1 MQLSTLPIRYLLLGA
16 FLLTS
21 LLPTTLITGL
31 AFYEARTA
39 LKTEIQHDLET
50 RAHATADDIDRMM
63 FERLQNIASWHKL
76 EVMQDAR
83 IGDVDKRLSRFLS
96 ELKTSY
102 QRVYRGLHVIDSN
115 GHIIASSEAA
125 MIGSTLQLR
134 PRWLEVTI
142 AGGHV
147 HFTPP
152 LQGVMQMSSAIFD
165 TLEESTSEEQAIGTL
180 VAEFSWSEVED
191 ILSGAVSGRT
201 SAALLDEQGQ
211 TIAATTHWQNTVKAR
226 ISATADIQGFQ
237 GLTNSV
243 WRVTFSQHRDEALEP
258 IRRMGLI
265 FIGLLVITILL
276 ASFIAIPVARTIS
289 GPLLKLTDFAN
300 RFIRSPSNLRP
311 PAGGPAEIDAM
322 SQAFAQMIE
331 DLERSKEHLTRAA
344 KLAVVGEM
352 AAAMSHEVRTP
363 LGILRSSA
371 QVLLREPELSK
382 EGREVCGFIIS
393 ETERLNKLVSTLI
406 DTARPRQPEFAP
418 TDITDLTR
426 QAVGMLRAQ
435 ADKKTI
441 ELDCNAE
448 GVAMAE
454 CDREQIMQVLLNLLL
469 NSIQILPE
477 GGKIQVSVQQ
487 LEHAVE
493 VRVADNGPGIPADQ
507 RDQVFDPFYTKRR
520 GGLGL
525 GLAVVRQIVAAH
537 HGEINVGV
545 SAMQGAEFR
554 LRLPNLKEAS

>member
-50 RAHATADDIDRMM
+50 RANATADDIDRMM
-63 FERLQNIASWHKL
+63 FERLQNVASWSKL
-76 EVMQDAR
+76 EVMQDVR
-83 IGDVDKRLSRFLS
+83 ISDVDKRLSKFLS
-96 ELKTSY
+96 ELKSSY
-102 QRVYRGLHVIDSN
+102 QNVYHALYVIDQQ
-115 GHIIASSEAA
+115 GMIIASDDVRLLGRQGARQPVWLNIQLAQSNIQISRPENGILRISTEIMDVVDEIPMA
-125 MIGSTLQLR
+125 M
-134 PRWLEVTI
+134 
-142 AGGHV
+142 
-147 HFTPP
+147 
-152 LQGVMQMSSAIFD
+152 
-165 TLEESTSEEQAIGTL
+165 L
-180 VAEFSWSEVED
+180 VAEFNWKEVGD
-191 ILSGAVSGRT
+191 ILNGAVSGRT
-201 SAALLDEQGQ
+201 SAALLDEQNQ
-211 TIAATTHWQNTVKAR
+211 VISATGFWQNTIKAR
-226 ISATADIQGFQ
+226 ISATAAIQGFQ
-237 GLTNSV
+237 GLSSSL
-243 WRVTFSQHRDEALEP
+243 WRVTFSQHRDEALAP

-265 FIGLLVITILL
+265 FIGLLVVTILL

-322 SQAFAQMIE
+322 SKAFARMIE
-331 DLERSKEHLTRAA
+331 DLELSKAHLTRAA

-371 QVLLREPELSK
+371 QVLLREPALSK

-406 DTARPRQPEFAP
+406 DTARPRQPEFRP
-418 TDITDLTR
+418 TDISELAQ
-426 QAVGMLRAQ
+426 QAIAMLRVQ
-435 ADKKTI
+435 AEKKSI
-441 ELDCNAE
+441 ELTCE
-448 GVAMAE
+448 TEEKLMAA
-454 CDREQIMQVLLNLLL
+454 CDNEQIMQVLLNLLL
-469 NSIQILPE
+469 NAIQILPE
-477 GGKIQVSVQQ
+477 GGKIRVTVQHI
-487 LEHAVE
+487 ESGVE
-493 VRVADNGPGIPADQ
+493 VRVADNGPGIPPEQ
-507 RDQVFDPFYTKRR
+507 REQVFDPFFTKRS

-537 HGEINVGV
+537 HGEIIVGV
-545 SAMQGAEFR
+545 SDMQGAEFR
-554 LRLPNLKEAS
+554 LRLPDLKEHF

>member
-1 MQLSTLPIRYLLLGA
+1 MQLSALPIRYLLLGA

-39 LKTEIQHDLET
+39 LRTEIQHDLET
-50 RAHATADDIDRMM
+50 RANATADDIDRMM

-102 QRVYRGLHVIDSN
+102 QKVYRGLHVIGSN
-115 GHIIASSEAA
+115 GRIIASSEAA

-134 PRWLEVTI
+134 PQWLEVTI
-142 AGGHV
+142 ADGHV

-152 LQGVMQMSSAIFD
+152 SQEVMQMSSVIFD
-165 TLEESTSEEQAIGTL
+165 TIEEQPIGTL

-191 ILSGAVSGRT
+191 ILRGAVSGRT

-211 TIAATTHWQNTVKAR
+211 TIAATMHWQNTVKAR
-226 ISATADIQGFQ
+226 ISATSTIQGFQ

-265 FIGLLVITILL
+265 FIGLLVITLLL

-311 PAGGPAEIDAM
+311 PAGGPAEINAM
-322 SQAFAQMIE
+322 SGAFAQMIE
-331 DLERSKEHLTRAA
+331 DLERSREHLTRAA

-371 QVLLREPELSK
+371 QVLLREPGLSQ

-406 DTARPRQPEFAP
+406 DSARPRQPEFAP
-418 TDITDLTR
+418 TDIAELTR
-426 QAVGMLRAQ
+426 QAVAMLRAQ
-435 ADKKTI
+435 AQKKSI
-441 ELDCNAE
+441 DLDCEADQA
-448 GVAMAE
+448 AMAE

-469 NSIQILPE
+469 NAIQILPE
-477 GGKIQVSVQQ
+477 SGKIRVSVERLPQG
-487 LEHAVE
+487 VE
-493 VRVADNGPGIPADQ
+493 VRIADNGPGIPADQ
-507 RDQVFDPFYTKRR
+507 REQVFDPFYTKRS

-525 GLAVVRQIVAAH
+525 GLAIARQIAAAH
-537 HGEINVGV
+537 HGEITVGV

-554 LRLPNLKEAS
+554 LRLPNLKEAT

>member
-1 MQLSTLPIRYLLLGA
+1 MQLNTLPIRYLLLGA

-102 QRVYRGLHVIDSN
+102 QQVYRGLHVIDN
-115 GHIIASSEAA
+115 DGLIIASSEAA
-125 MIGSTLQLR
+125 VLNQKVRLR
-134 PRWLEVTI
+134 PQWLEVTI

-147 HFTPP
+147 HFTRPQ
-152 LQGVMQMSSAIFD
+152 QGIMQISSVIYD
-165 TLEESTSEEQAIGTL
+165 SVEQQPIATL
-180 VAEFSWSEVED
+180 VAELSWSEIGDV
-191 ILSGAVSGRT
+191 LSGAVSGRT
-201 SAALLDEQGQ
+201 SAALFDDREEVISATEFWQGS
-211 TIAATTHWQNTVKAR
+211 TKAR
-226 ISATADIQGFQ
+226 ISATAAIHGFQ

-265 FIGLLVITILL
+265 FIGLLVVTILL
-276 ASFIAIPVARTIS
+276 ASFIAIPVAKTIS

-322 SQAFAQMIE
+322 SKAFAQMIE

-371 QVLLREPELSK
+371 QVLLREPALSK
-382 EGREVCGFIIS
+382 EGHEVCGFIIS

-418 TDITDLTR
+418 TDISELTR
-426 QAVGMLRAQ
+426 QAVAMLRVQ
-435 ADKKTI
+435 AEKKAIALSCETEDKVMT
-441 ELDCNAE
+441 A
-448 GVAMAE
+448 

-477 GGKIQVSVQQ
+477 GGKILVTVQQ
-487 LEHAVE
+487 LENGVE
-493 VRVADNGPGIPADQ
+493 VRVADDGPGIPAEQ
-507 RDQVFDPFYTKRR
+507 REQVFDPFYTKRS

-537 HGEINVGV
+537 HGEITVGV

-554 LRLPNLKEAS
+554 LQLPNLKEAF

>member
-102 QRVYRGLHVIDSN
+102 QRVYRGLHVIDRD
-115 GHIIASSEAA
+115 GRVIASSNAA
-125 MIGSTLQLR
+125 LLGTELKLR
-134 PRWLEVTI
+134 PQWLEVTI
-142 AGGHV
+142 ADGHV

-152 LQGVMQMSSAIFD
+152 LQGVMQMSSVILD
-165 TLEESTSEEQAIGTL
+165 TIEEQPIGIL

-226 ISATADIQGFQ
+226 ISATANIQGFQ
-237 GLTNSV
+237 GLTNSL

-322 SQAFAQMIE
+322 SRAFAQMIE
-331 DLERSKEHLTRAA
+331 DLERSREQLTRAA

-418 TDITDLTR
+418 TDIAELTR

-435 ADKKTI
+435 ADKKNI

-454 CDREQIMQVLLNLLL
+454 CDHEQIMQVLLNLLL
-469 NSIQILPE
+469 NSIQILPV

-507 RDQVFDPFYTKRR
+507 REQVFDPFYTKRH

-537 HGEINVGV
+537 HGEITVGV

>member
-83 IGDVDKRLSRFLS
+83 IGDIDKRLSRFLA
-96 ELKTSY
+96 ELRTSY
-102 QRVYRGLHVIDSN
+102 QQVYRGLHVIDGN
-115 GHIIASSEAA
+115 GRIIASSESAL
-125 MIGSTLQLR
+125 IGSTLHLR

-147 HFTPP
+147 HFTPS
-152 LQGVMQMSSAIFD
+152 LQGIMQMSSVIFD
-165 TLEESTSEEQAIGTL
+165 TVEEQPIGTL

-211 TIAATTHWQNTVKAR
+211 TIAATTHWQNSIKAR
-226 ISATADIQGFQ
+226 ISATANIRGFQ
-237 GLTNSV
+237 GLTNSL

-311 PAGGPAEIDAM
+311 PAGGPAEIDTM
-322 SQAFAQMIE
+322 SKAFAQMIE

-371 QVLLREPELSK
+371 QVLLREPALSK

-418 TDITDLTR
+418 TDVAELTR
-426 QAVGMLRAQ
+426 QAVAMLRVQ
-435 ADKKTI
+435 AEKKAIDLNCETT
-441 ELDCNAE
+441 D
-448 GVAMAE
+448 GAMAE

-477 GGKIQVSVQQ
+477 GGKIQVNVQQ
-487 LEHAVE
+487 LENAVE

-507 RDQVFDPFYTKRR
+507 REQVFDPFYTKRR

-537 HGEINVGV
+537 HGEITVGV

>member
-1 MQLSTLPIRYLLLGA
+1 MQLSRLPIRHLLLGA

-50 RAHATADDIDRMM
+50 RAIASADDIDRMM

-83 IGDVDKRLSRFLS
+83 IGDIDKRLSRFLA

-102 QRVYRGLHVIDSN
+102 RQVYRGLHVTDLQ
-115 GHIIASSEAA
+115 GRIIASSDAA
-125 MIGSTLQLR
+125 RLGSGLKLR
-134 PRWLEVTI
+134 PQWLEITI

-147 HFTPP
+147 HFTRPQ
-152 LQGVMQMSSAIFD
+152 QGVMQMSSVIHD
-165 TLEESTSEEQAIGTL
+165 TIEAQPIGIL
-180 VAEFSWSEVED
+180 VAEFSWSEIED
-191 ILSGAVSGRT
+191 VLAGAVSGRT
-201 SAALLDEQGQ
+201 SAALLDEQGE
-211 TIAATTHWQNTVKAR
+211 TIAATRLWQNAVKAR
-226 ISATADIQGFQ
+226 ISASATTQGFQ
-237 GLTNSV
+237 GMTNNG
-243 WRVTFSQHRDEALEP
+243 WKVTFSQHRDEALEP

-265 FIGLLVITILL
+265 FIGLLVITLLL

-322 SQAFAQMIE
+322 SGAFAQMIE
-331 DLERSKEHLTRAA
+331 DLERSREHLTRAA

-371 QVLLREPELSK
+371 QVLLREPGLSQ

-406 DTARPRQPEFAP
+406 DSARPRQPEFAP
-418 TDITDLTR
+418 TDIAELTW
-426 QAVGMLRAQ
+426 QAVAMLRPQ
-435 ADKKTI
+435 AEKKSI
-441 ELDCNAE
+441 ALDCEAE
-448 GVAMAE
+448 QPAMAE

-469 NSIQILPE
+469 NGIQILPE
-477 GGKIQVSVQQ
+477 GGKISVSVERLPQG
-487 LEHAVE
+487 VE
-493 VRVADNGPGIPADQ
+493 VRVADNGPGIPTDQ
-507 RDQVFDPFYTKRR
+507 REQVFDPFYTKRS

-525 GLAVVRQIVAAH
+525 GLAIARQIAAAH
-537 HGEINVGV
+537 HGEITVGV

-554 LRLPNLKEAS
+554 LRLPNLKEAT